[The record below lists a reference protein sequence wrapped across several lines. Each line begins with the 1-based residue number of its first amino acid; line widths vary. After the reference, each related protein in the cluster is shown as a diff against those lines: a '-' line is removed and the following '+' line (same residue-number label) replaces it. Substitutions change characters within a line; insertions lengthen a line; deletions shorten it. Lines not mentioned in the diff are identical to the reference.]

1 MEPFGASWSHLEP
14 FGANWSH
21 LAAFVAIWINLEPV
35 SPERLVD
42 FFCPKR
48 LGDFF

>member
-42 FFCPKR
+42 FFLSR
-48 LGDFF
+48 EVG